1 MKSLSE
7 QLQNFDRENFR
18 RVAHGLPEVQ
28 DARDRFARLSRL
40 LRYST
45 ACLQNCAPRSR
56 LPSLI
61 SAPG

>member
-28 DARDRFARLSRL
+28 DARTGS
-40 LRYST
+40 
-45 ACLQNCAPRSR
+45 
-56 LPSLI
+56 
-61 SAPG
+61 PG